1 MKGTLILITCL
12 ALGLI
17 ACNGNQPK
25 TESND
30 ADTAAL
36 SANLTADD
44 AKRIAKE
51 TYIAMFPLVFNYG
64 TMYAQAINPAA
75 KEYIG
80 GFGVYRHYGL
90 ASPANK
96 DIPTPNNNTP
106 YSWAWV
112 DLRTEPWVLTM
123 PPSDG
128 NRYYTCQWDDMWAY
142 VIDAPGSVFDGQ
154 GGGNY
159 LLCTSGYK
167 GELPKGI
174 KRAIIGESEFLG
186 TLTRT
191 GVNGDADVPKMK
203 AIQQGYKLQPLSKFL
218 GTKTPTAAPAIN
230 WPLYNPADLKT
241 INFFAYA
248 NFMLS
253 YTIPNPADKPML
265 ENAAKIGV
273 AAGKPWEPQKM
284 GAEIVK
290 AIEEGIIEGDA
301 AIQVAVANTKD
312 GTKLFNTR
320 AKIETDYLNRSAG
333 VVIGQF
339 GNYPVQAMYPAYQVD
354 GENKPLD
361 ASKNNYTVTFP
372 SGQIPKSQYF
382 WSFTMYDLPGRF
394 LVDNPI
400 NRYSIGSQTTAMKKE
415 KDGSLIVYFQKTSPG
430 KEKEGNWLPT
440 PDGPFFCVLRIYGPS
455 EDVIN
460 GTYQVPPMIASKKN

>member
-1 MKGTLILITCL
+1 MKQLFSITIIVAFCL
-12 ALGLI
+12 M
-17 ACNGNQPK
+17 ACNGNQSK
-25 TESND
+25 TDNNHSD
-30 ADTAAL
+30 STTITAK
-36 SANLTADD
+36 LTPEE
-44 AKRIAKE
+44 AKSIAKE

-75 KEYIG
+75 KEYVG

-112 DLRTEPWVLTM
+112 DLRSEPWVLTM

-128 NRYYTCQWDDMWAY
+128 NRFYTCQWDDMWAY

-159 LLCTSGYK
+159 LLCTSDYK

-174 KRAIIGESEFLG
+174 KRAIIGESQFIG

-191 GVNGDADVPKMK
+191 GVNGNADVPKMK
-203 AIQQGYKLQPLSKFL
+203 AIQQGYKLQPLSKFS
-218 GTKTPTAAPAIN
+218 GTTTPAAAPAIN
-230 WPLYNPADLKT
+230 WPVYNAADLKT
-241 INFFAYA
+241 INFFSYA
-248 NFMLS
+248 NFMLP
-253 YTIPNPADKPML
+253 YTLPHPDDKTML
-265 ENAAKIGV
+265 DNAAKIGV
-273 AAGKPWEPQKM
+273 AAGIPWEPQKM
-284 GAEIVK
+284 DAEMVK
-290 AIEEGIIEGDA
+290 AIEEGIMEGDA
-301 AIQVAVANTKD
+301 TIQAAVASTKD

-320 AKIETDYLNRSAG
+320 AKIGTDYLNRTAG

-354 GENKPLD
+354 SDGQPLD
-361 ASKNNYTVTFP
+361 ASKNNYMVTFP
-372 SGQIPKSQYF
+372 AGQIPTSKYF

-400 NRYSIGSQTTAMKKE
+400 NRYSIGSQTSAMKKE
-415 KDGSLIVYFQKTSPG
+415 KDGSLIVYFQKSSPG
-430 KEKEGNWLPT
+430 KDKEGNWLPT
-440 PDGPFFCVLRIYGPS
+440 PDGPFFCVLRIYGPG

-460 GTYQVPPMIASKKN
+460 GTYKVPAMIAGEKK